1 MSKYQELRNIDVHA
15 LGLVQKKGALDYL
28 SWAGALDLLLKED
41 ESATYTYDESQ
52 VLPDGS
58 VMVATTVRALGK
70 EQSMI
75 LPVLDFRNKAIPNPN
90 AFQVNTAYQR
100 CLAKNISVISGIG
113 LSLYLGEIG
122 VNEDVVKEKQEVAKD
137 AIEQTKQMITQ
148 LVTIEEKREF
158 YNSLSD
164 ELKESIRD
172 WVVNNVKQ
180 NGSSKK

>member
-1 MSKYQELRNIDVHA
+1 MSKYQELRSIDVKG
-15 LGLVQKKGALDYL
+15 LGLVQKKGNLDYL

-41 ESATYTYDESQ
+41 ESATFTYDESQ

-58 VMVATTVRALGK
+58 VMVGTTVRALGK
-70 EQSMI
+70 EQSMQ

-122 VNEDVVKEKQEVAKD
+122 VNEDVVKEQKKSYTEQDLKTYKDHLETLTDRDAKIAYWNTLED
-137 AIEQTKQMITQ
+137 DVKNVLRLEQLAK
-148 LVTIEEKREF
+148 
-158 YNSLSD
+158 S
-164 ELKESIRD
+164 
-172 WVVNNVKQ
+172 VNGK
-180 NGSSKK
+180 SS